1 LATAIDNIAN
11 FLLQLSNY
19 QSVANLKMMQ
29 KISNSELNRLTPE
42 EFVEAK
48 KIPCIVVLDNL
59 RSHNNIGSVF
69 RTADAFLVQAIYLC
83 GITACPPHRDIHKT
97 ALGATD
103 TVAWQYF
110 ENTADAVAKLKIDG
124 YKIAAVEQVFDAV
137 SLEKLKI
144 NPNEKLAL
152 IFGHEVQGV
161 DQAIVDQS
169 DFCIEI
175 PQFGT
180 KHSLNIAVSAGIVI
194 WEVFLGFTKN
204 S

>member
-1 LATAIDNIAN
+1 
-11 FLLQLSNY
+11 
-19 QSVANLKMMQ
+19 MMK
-29 KISNSELNRLTPE
+29 KITNSELHRLTPE
-42 EFVEAK
+42 EFVEAE
-48 KIPCIVVLDNL
+48 KIPCIIILDNL

-69 RTADAFLVQAIYLC
+69 RTADAFLIQAIYLC

-97 ALGATD
+97 ALGATE

-110 ENTADAVAKLKIDG
+110 ENTAEAVDELKSKG
-124 YKIAAVEQVFDAV
+124 YIIAAVEQVAGAV
-137 SLEKLKI
+137 SLEKLII

-152 IFGHEVQGV
+152 IFGHEVKGV

-194 WEVFLGFTKN
+194 WQVFLGFAKN